1 MNTGPAIPLA
11 YATNVVPL
19 APPDPSNV
27 DRGQSSFYIATS
39 YSDEPLSTSAR
50 SFLTRQGFTGGLIH
64 ALENNRKNFASSMW
78 IVDNSGSMSTG
89 DGHKISACLDGCLK
103 FSSCTRWN
111 ELQQTVEFHAQ
122 MAATLRAPTS
132 FRLLNDPG
140 RFYGPQQ
147 FGIAL
152 RGTHNIDEDLAIAQS
167 TMINSQP
174 GGATPLVPHIREIRN
189 EILNLEPMLK
199 AEGTKV
205 AIVLATDGLPTDNE
219 GRTDDYVRQ
228 EFIQAMR
235 SLEGL
240 SVWVVVRLCT
250 DEDDVVAFWNDL
262 DSQVELKLDVLD
274 DFQGEA
280 QEVHSLNK
288 WLNYALPLHRMR
300 EMGFHHRV
308 FDLLDERK
316 LHLSEVRDFLRILF
330 GSKFDEAPD
339 PDTDWKVFV
348 ELIETCLK
356 GEQKQWNPITKRKEP
371 WIDVKKL
378 AKEYGHG
385 GWFGW

>member
-1 MNTGPAIPLA
+1 
-11 YATNVVPL
+11 
-19 APPDPSNV
+19 
-27 DRGQSSFYIATS
+27 
-39 YSDEPLSTSAR
+39 
-50 SFLTRQGFTGGLIH
+50 
-64 ALENNRKNFASSMW
+64 MW

-89 DGHKISACLDGCLK
+89 DGHKISECRDGCLK
-103 FSSCTRWN
+103 FSCCTRWN

-122 MAATLRAPTS
+122 MAATLHAPTT

-140 RFYGPQQ
+140 RVYGPQQ
-147 FGIAL
+147 FSIAL
-152 RGTHNIDEDLAIAQS
+152 RGTQNIDEDLAIAQS
-167 TMINSQP
+167 TMMNSQP

-189 EILNLEPMLK
+189 EIVNLEPILK
-199 AEGTKV
+199 AEGTKAAV
-205 AIVLATDGLPTDNE
+205 VLATDGLPTDNE
-219 GRTDDYVRQ
+219 GNSNDYVRQ
-228 EFIQAMR
+228 QFIQTMR

-250 DEDDVVAFWNDL
+250 DEESVVSFWNDL
-262 DSQVELKLDVLD
+262 DSQVELKLEVLD

-280 QEVHSLNK
+280 QEIHSLNK

-300 EMGFHHRV
+300 EMGFHHRI

-316 LHLSEVRDFLRILF
+316 LHLSEVREFLRILF
-330 GSKFDEAPD
+330 GPKFDEAPD
-339 PDTDWKVFV
+339 PDTNWKGFV
-348 ELIETCLK
+348 ELIEACLK
-356 GEQKQWNPITKRKEP
+356 DEQKQWNPITRRKEP

>member
-1 MNTGPAIPLA
+1 
-11 YATNVVPL
+11 
-19 APPDPSNV
+19 
-27 DRGQSSFYIATS
+27 
-39 YSDEPLSTSAR
+39 
-50 SFLTRQGFTGGLIH
+50 
-64 ALENNRKNFASSMW
+64 
-78 IVDNSGSMSTG
+78 
-89 DGHKISACLDGCLK
+89 
-103 FSSCTRWN
+103 
-111 ELQQTVEFHAQ
+111 
-122 MAATLRAPTS
+122 
-132 FRLLNDPG
+132 
-140 RFYGPQQ
+140 
-147 FGIAL
+147 
-152 RGTHNIDEDLAIAQS
+152 
-167 TMINSQP
+167 
-174 GGATPLVPHIREIRN
+174 
-189 EILNLEPMLK
+189 
-199 AEGTKV
+199 
-205 AIVLATDGLPTDNE
+205 
-219 GRTDDYVRQ
+219 
-228 EFIQAMR
+228 MR